1 MKKIRIGVLGG
12 YRGNTMIQWCVRYR
26 KEAEVVAIC
35 DFSQEVLNKLRADM
49 EKQNYHPALY
59 ENFDEFLQH
68 DMDAVVL
75 ANYANEHAPF
85 AIRCL
90 EKGLNV
96 LSEVLPVQTLSE
108 AVRLVEAVEKS
119 GKKYVYA
126 ENYCYF
132 PATAEMRRL
141 YRNGELGEFQYG
153 EGEYIHDCESIW
165 PQITYGNPEHWRNNM
180 HALYY
185 CTHSA
190 GPLLHITGLRPVKV
204 TGFELPHTAKMTEMG
219 AKAGHAGIEMIT
231 LENGAVVKSLH
242 ACSLA
247 KNSIWY
253 SMYGTRGRAESR
265 REDASGESVGKLY
278 LKNDTAAHPA
288 GEWAEYFPSFDSEEP
303 RSGEFGV
310 EGEFSHRVVVERS
323 NKPDARLT
331 FGHYGSDYLT
341 MINFVRAIQRKP
353 ADTVNVYEALDM
365 AFTGMFAYFSALDG
379 NASKQIPDFRDKSVR
394 EQYRNDT
401 RCCDNKAAGGQLL
414 PSSSIRNEEIPPSVY
429 AAVRKK
435 YLDSLK

>member
-1 MKKIRIGVLGG
+1 MKKIKIGVLGG
-12 YRGNTMIQWCVRYR
+12 FRGKTMIDWCLHSGEDV
-26 KEAEVVAIC
+26 EVVAIC
-35 DFSQEVLNKLRADM
+35 DSSETVREAVQKSLCEAAS
-49 EKQNYHPALY
+49 PAKLY
-59 ENFDEFLQH
+59 ENFEDFLTH

-85 AIRCL
+85 AVRCL
-90 EKGLNV
+90 EKGLHV
-96 LSEVLPVQTLSE
+96 FSEVLPVQTLAE

-119 GKKYVYA
+119 GKIYA
-126 ENYCYF
+126 YGENYCYF
-132 PATAEMRRL
+132 PATLEMKRL
-141 YRNGELGEFQYG
+141 YRKGVLGEFEYG
-153 EGEYIHDCESIW
+153 EGEYVHNCEPIW
-165 PQITYGNPEHWRNNM
+165 PSITYGDPEHWRNKM
-180 HALYY
+180 SAFFY

-204 TGFELPHTAKMTEMG
+204 SGFEIPPNERGRFVG
-219 AKAGHAGIEMIT
+219 AKGGAGAIEMIT

-303 RSGEFGV
+303 KSGEFGV
-310 EGEFSHRVVVERS
+310 EGESSHRVVVERS
-323 NKPDARLT
+323 KKPDARLS

-341 MINFVRAIQRKP
+341 MINFVRAIQGKP